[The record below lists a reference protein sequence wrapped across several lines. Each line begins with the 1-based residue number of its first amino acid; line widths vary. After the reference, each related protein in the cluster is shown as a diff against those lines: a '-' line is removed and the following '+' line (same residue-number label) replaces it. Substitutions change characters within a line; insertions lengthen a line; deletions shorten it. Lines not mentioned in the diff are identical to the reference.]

1 MLIYER
7 NNVISKKQVEVWEAK
22 EVLYD
27 KVKGMK
33 TIDAIKYLMKSNSLE
48 SSSFK
53 SLKPIVKTNARKR
66 TIKKK
71 SLT

>member
-1 MLIYER
+1 MKIYER
-7 NNVISKKQVEVWEAK
+7 NNAISTKQVEVWEAK
-22 EVLYD
+22 EALYA

-53 SLKPIVKTNARKR
+53 SPKPIVKTNARKR

-71 SLT
+71 SLI